1 MPPYSVSLAVSYIY
15 KAYKISNSYATLL
28 LSHATPNGFHS
39 FFSYNNPLHGSVCHN
54 LLEAAKHCKL
64 VTVKK
69 ASIPADINRSIIDK
83 YASPSANLKDLR
95 LVCICSLG
103 FGRYFRYDELNNIAP
118 AHLKFCPE
126 SLRVF
131 VPMTKNYVFREGRLG
146 NSYCPVALLER
157 YIWIRDINLSSSVT
171 PFRPVRQFKSTSEYK
186 LYGGKLSYTR
196 CREIF
201 KDCLKRT
208 QFRS

>member
-1 MPPYSVSLAVSYIY
+1 MPPYSLSLAVSYIY
-15 KAYKISNSYATLL
+15 KAYKISNSYAPLL

-69 ASIPADINRSIIDK
+69 ASIPADINRS
-83 YASPSANLKDLR
+83 
-95 LVCICSLG
+95 
-103 FGRYFRYDELNNIAP
+103 FGRFFRYDELNNIAP

-186 LYGGKLSYTR
+186 LYGEKLSYTR